1 MENYYS
7 SARVL
12 TVTLIVLAITCL
24 YVSLTYF
31 NQSLVLRKSRADFA
45 WWFVFSQ
52 LEKDPQI
59 YRDYEAKTAARKPIF
74 LYAYFEPVGHCFA
87 KEVADKLQVEISR
100 QDFDLSKIES
110 SFYAPI
116 TDMPTWQIALDLRAY
131 EPTKVTD
138 LTLALLEVASK
149 EQGGTLTQDKL
160 LPARLGQE
168 ELKRVKQ
175 LRGSAQF
182 FGIDIKDGDEAPS
195 LYRKIQKE
203 FEKQKVKIPAI
214 DLDFFA
220 LSGVWIIAVISAV
233 VATLLNNQV
242 TFIEAEKIADLHDPW
257 IIFDARSVV
266 ARAMAYAWLLALVVS
281 PVIITGTLLY
291 MTFAAAWIN
300 GFVGSWYAY
309 AASAAAIIAL
319 AILGCR
325 ESWSA
330 AYGLNKSR
338 RAYWIFRERAE
349 LPPMSD

>member
-175 LRGSAQF
+175 LRGSAPIFWNRHQGRRRSAVALPQDPERVREAESQNPRDRSRF
-182 FGIDIKDGDEAPS
+182 FCAQRGLDYRRDI
-195 LYRKIQKE
+195 
-203 FEKQKVKIPAI
+203 
-214 DLDFFA
+214 
-220 LSGVWIIAVISAV
+220 AV

-338 RAYWIFRERAE
+338 RAYWIFRERAV